1 MSGRARRGT
10 ARRTAA
16 SSPVGG
22 ADPAGTGQ
30 GAPAPEAAEP
40 RPAEP
45 AEART
50 GRASNARRE
59 LVENELY
66 EHATR
71 LFAERGFA
79 GTSLQDI
86 ADALGITRPA
96 LYYYVRSKDEL
107 LAKLVTEVTDG
118 PLEELTALV
127 ARPEL
132 DAVQRLRGVV
142 EVIVRR
148 RATQPARFRLLIRSE
163 AELPDEL
170 TSAYDASRRAVL
182 RTIAGV
188 VEDGARAGVFR
199 PVDSRVA
206 ALGVLGMCNWVA
218 WWFHP
223 GGHQTADAVVEQ
235 LADMAV
241 AALQRAD
248 HRMPDGDGPAAAV
261 KMLRQDL
268 DHLERVLDL

>member
-1 MSGRARRGT
+1 MSGSTPRG
-10 ARRTAA
+10 
-16 SSPVGG
+16 SSREK
-22 ADPAGTGQ
+22 GT
-30 GAPAPEAAEP
+30 
-40 RPAEP
+40 
-45 AEART
+45 T
-50 GRASNARRE
+50 ARRE

-96 LYYYVRSKDEL
+96 LYYYVRSKEEL

-118 PLEELTALV
+118 PLEELAALA
-127 ARPEL
+127 ARD
-132 DAVQRLRGVV
+132 DADPVRKLRGIV
-142 EVIVRR
+142 EIIVGRR
-148 RATQPARFRLLIRSE
+148 VRQPERFRLLIRSE
-163 AELPDEL
+163 AELPAEL
-170 TSAYDASRRAVL
+170 TEAYDQSRRAVL
-182 RTIAGV
+182 KTIAGV
-188 VEDGARAGVFR
+188 VDDGVRAGRFR

-223 GGHQTADAVVEQ
+223 GGRDTAESVVTQ

-241 AALQRAD
+241 GSLQR
-248 HRMPDGDGPAAAV
+248 PDQHVLDGEGPAAAL

-268 DHLERVLDL
+268 EHLERILDV

>member
-1 MSGRARRGT
+1 MSASSVDTGTSPSIEGMSGGTAPVPEDAAAPVARRGSG
-10 ARRTAA
+10 R
-16 SSPVGG
+16 GG
-22 ADPAGTGQ
+22 A
-30 GAPAPEAAEP
+30 
-40 RPAEP
+40 
-45 AEART
+45 
-50 GRASNARRE
+50 GRASTARRE

-86 ADALGITRPA
+86 ADAMGITRPA
-96 LYYYVRSKDEL
+96 LYYYVQSKDEL
-107 LAKLVTEVTDG
+107 LAKLVTEVTHG
-118 PLEELTALV
+118 PLDDLNALA
-127 ARPEL
+127 ARTDL
-132 DAVQRLRGVV
+132 DPVQRLRGVV

-163 AELPDEL
+163 AELPAEL
-170 TSAYDASRRAVL
+170 TTAYDDSRRAVL
-182 RTIAGV
+182 KTVAGV
-188 VEDGARAGVFR
+188 IEDGVRAGRFR

-223 GGHQTADAVVEQ
+223 GGRDTTESVIEE

-241 AALQRAD
+241 HSLRRAD
-248 HRMPDGDGPAAAV
+248 DRLPDGEGPAAAL

-268 DHLERVLDL
+268 EHLERTLEL